1 MLDRGLRGDGMS
13 WSKRTR
19 NGRTDA
25 IDGEF
30 KDRMDKFYQ
39 ERREARWKR
48 KQENKR
54 KRLEL
59 LNANNPVQV

>member
-1 MLDRGLRGDGMS
+1 M
-13 WSKRTR
+13 
-19 NGRTDA
+19 TDA
-25 IDGEF
+25 IDGAF
-30 KDRMDKFYQ
+30 KDRMDKFCQ

-59 LNANNPVQV
+59 LNANNPIQV